1 MQQSNFYNRIK
12 YGADLQDKPL
22 TTPIYPQI
30 VRYHDHHPMLIHR
43 LYCVKSALPR
53 FVTQMVTRISICLL
67 LGVACISASWA
78 STYPTLLDSIDPPLQ
93 QALEREL
100 DTLSLTSAVENNHL
114 SVTVVDITDPES
126 PRSAEVNG
134 ELNMYSAS
142 LPKIAILLGAMQKVE
157 DGDLELTPAFEQQLT
172 NMIRNSSNADA
183 SSVLDKVGAPYLA
196 DLLQSDPYKLYKEGS
211 GGLWVGRPYSRGPVW
226 KRDPINNISHG
237 ASSHEVARFYYLLA
251 TDRLV
256 SPEYCAVMTEILSE
270 PAINHKFVR
279 GLKEYPDADVM
290 RKSGTWRTYHSDSA
304 LVKRDGRQ
312 YIVVALANDPQ
323 GSKWLE
329 EIAPMADRIVFD
341 TANEQ

>member
-1 MQQSNFYNRIK
+1 
-12 YGADLQDKPL
+12 
-22 TTPIYPQI
+22 
-30 VRYHDHHPMLIHR
+30 MLIQR
-43 LYCVKSALPR
+43 FFRGKSALSK
-53 FVTQMVTRISICLL
+53 FVSQMVTRISICLL
-67 LGVACISASWA
+67 VGVVSVSASWA

-93 QALEREL
+93 RALEREL
-100 DTLSLTSAVENNHL
+100 DALSLTSAVENNLL
-114 SVTVVDITDPES
+114 SVTVVDITDSES

-157 DGDLELTPAFEQQLT
+157 DGDLELTPEFEQQLT

-270 PAINHKFVR
+270 PAIKHKFVS
-279 GLKEYPDADVM
+279 GLKQYPDADII

-304 LVKRDGRQ
+304 IVKRDGRQ

-323 GSKWLE
+323 GGRWME
-329 EIAPMADRIVFD
+329 EIALMADRIVFD
-341 TANEQ
+341 TTNGQ